1 MTIEKAGTTE
11 LNNLKLQTV
20 KILGLKEKPI
30 DVKVNG
36 TSYQENYYYNNV
48 TCELKLENFER
59 DFENEWDM
67 ELIME

>member
-1 MTIEKAGTTE
+1 MTVEKAGTTE

-20 KILGLKEKPI
+20 KILGLKKEPMRI
-30 DVKVNG
+30 EVNG
-36 TSYQENYYYNNV
+36 TPYQGNHHYNNV